1 MSDTLHSNDLNNKG
15 TTTLLGREMII
26 RHRGECHGD
35 QVKGHHD
42 WNTLKCITACNFNNT
57 VQYYFTEYIVDLK
70 MMQQFLILEITNS
83 ELLIGT
89 MVGSWTVK
97 MPISFM
103 CPGIKFVIHWSSQFY
118 NTQRTWQLSWWG
130 RLMFY
135 HCRSHPSCKSKAPYH
150 TLLARNLNHV

>member
-1 MSDTLHSNDLNNKG
+1 MSDTLHSNNLNNKG
-15 TTTLLGREMII
+15 TKTLLGREMII
-26 RHRGECHGD
+26 RHRRECHGD

-42 WNTLKCITACNFNNT
+42 WNTLKCITACHFNNT

-89 MVGSWTVK
+89 TVGSWTVK

-103 CPGIKFVIHWSSQFY
+103 CACVKFVHLSVLPILQHAKDLTTVVVRTFDVLPSQKPSFMQIESS
-118 NTQRTWQLSWWG
+118 LSYLTG
-130 RLMFY
+130 PQ
-135 HCRSHPSCKSKAPYH
+135 S
-150 TLLARNLNHV
+150 